1 MTDRRYALQLRDGDP
16 LIAWDSALQA
26 IHVAAF
32 KLIHE
37 DRQLAADAGWIKVV
51 GTTTKSGTFFLRNG
65 SDTSV
70 VRAYQGIVHGTLY
83 KLYVWDT
90 LERFND
96 LLKTLQ

>member
-16 LIAWDSALQA
+16 LIAWDSALQTIHAPA
-26 IHVAAF
+26 IKFTGVN
-32 KLIHE
+32 K
-37 DRQLAADAGWIKVV
+37 QLAADAGWIKVV